1 MRSERND
8 EIFSFMRLKYGN
20 ICLYCGHLASAKMI
34 IWLNRYR
41 YSTRAMNIT
50 VYEKP
55 TCTTCRKLNK
65 LFEENGVDWKKVNY
79 FVEPFTESKLKKLL
93 KKTGMK
99 PFDVLRRN
107 EPDFKLAGI
116 DSNSS
121 DNEVVAAMVK
131 YPNILQRP
139 IVEVGDKAV
148 LARPIEK
155 ALELIK

>member
-1 MRSERND
+1 MAVR
-8 EIFSFMRLKYGN
+8 
-20 ICLYCGHLASAKMI
+20 
-34 IWLNRYR
+34 
-41 YSTRAMNIT
+41 IT

-65 LFEENGVDWKKVNY
+65 LFEERGIDWKKVNY
-79 FVEPFTESKLKKLL
+79 FIEPFTEKKLTELL

-99 PFDVLRRN
+99 PFDLLRRA

-116 DSNSS
+116 DKDSP
-121 DNEVVAAMVK
+121 DNEVIAAMVK
-131 YPNILQRP
+131 YPSILQRP

-155 ALELIK
+155 ALEILG